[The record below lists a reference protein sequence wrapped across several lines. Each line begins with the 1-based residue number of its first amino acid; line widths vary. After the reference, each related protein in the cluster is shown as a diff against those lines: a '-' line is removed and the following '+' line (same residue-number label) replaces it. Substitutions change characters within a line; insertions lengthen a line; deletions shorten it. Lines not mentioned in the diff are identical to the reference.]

1 MIGKKTISCEVR
13 FSCKRHL
20 FKNAGQRRKVSL
32 QRSQPS
38 LLDKFT
44 GFGSGCSFF
53 LDLRYKKNKD
63 ENLFIY
69 FYLKLKCTKVSA
81 SMNTVSRFFV
91 LLPLKAVTTGKN
103 LLNISVQFCC
113 LNSKTCELLFS
124 KVTNEILTFEEIDEH
139 QELSKRSFFEF
150 WRKKLIS
157 NQSIVQG

>member
-1 MIGKKTISCEVR
+1 
-13 FSCKRHL
+13 
-20 FKNAGQRRKVSL
+20 
-32 QRSQPS
+32 
-38 LLDKFT
+38 
-44 GFGSGCSFF
+44 
-53 LDLRYKKNKD
+53 
-63 ENLFIY
+63 
-69 FYLKLKCTKVSA
+69 
-81 SMNTVSRFFV
+81 MNTVSRFFV